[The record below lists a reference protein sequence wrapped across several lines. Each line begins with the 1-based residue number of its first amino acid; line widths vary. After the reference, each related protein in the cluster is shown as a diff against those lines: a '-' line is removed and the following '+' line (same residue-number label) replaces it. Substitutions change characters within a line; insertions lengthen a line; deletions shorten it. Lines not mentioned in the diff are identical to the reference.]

1 MNHTTNLHLPQWEAT
16 DRIMMDDFNDAFD
29 KIDTAV
35 AAAGNCKIAYGTY
48 TGDGQ
53 YGSAHP
59 NTLTFDFAPKL
70 LVMLYNDTTIIG
82 EPYVLRGGI
91 IMAAVGGWIAPTASK
106 NDPADFY
113 AVVSQVSGNTVS
125 WYSATGADKQS
136 NISGVTYHY
145 VAIG

>member
-1 MNHTTNLHLPQWEAT
+1 MQRTQNYNLCQWEAE
-16 DRIMMDDFNDAFD
+16 DRIMRSDFNADNQ
-29 KIDTAV
+29 KIDA
-35 AAAGNCKIAYGTY
+35 ALAAGVKIATGSY
-48 TGDGQ
+48 TGTGE
-53 YGSAHP
+53 YGASHP
-59 NTLTFDFAPKL
+59 NTLTLDFAPKL